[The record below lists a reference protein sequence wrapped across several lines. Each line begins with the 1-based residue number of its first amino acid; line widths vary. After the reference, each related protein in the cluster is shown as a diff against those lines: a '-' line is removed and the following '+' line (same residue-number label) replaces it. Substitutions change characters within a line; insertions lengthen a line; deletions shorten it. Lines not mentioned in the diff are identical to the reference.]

1 MCLKHGVPAKN
12 FKGWF
17 KRCHL
22 RIKIGRWKGG
32 HAMPSSQIGFLF
44 FYNSRNF
51 SNVGKGEGRGSGEG
65 GFISVSASVRQLPD
79 PSNGD
84 INRLTPD
91 RQKRTPPPKMCAQ
104 QFSQKLPNEYGRT

>member
-1 MCLKHGVPAKN
+1 
-12 FKGWF
+12 
-17 KRCHL
+17 
-22 RIKIGRWKGG
+22 
-32 HAMPSSQIGFLF
+32 MPSSQIGFLF

-91 RQKRTPPPKMCAQ
+91 RQKRTPPHKMCAQ
-104 QFSQKLPNEYGRT
+104 QFSQKLPNEYGRM